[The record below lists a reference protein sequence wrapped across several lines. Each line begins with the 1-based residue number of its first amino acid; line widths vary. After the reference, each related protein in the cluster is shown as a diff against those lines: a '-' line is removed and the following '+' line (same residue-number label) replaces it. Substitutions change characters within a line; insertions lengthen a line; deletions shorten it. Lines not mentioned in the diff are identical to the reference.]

1 MFTQRLFRSLLSVAT
16 LALVSCGGGGGDPES
31 TTPAAK
37 SYRGSASREIGQAA
51 VITPKT
57 DALVGAFTPTSNAH
71 LVGMWT
77 PLVNWPLLAIH
88 ANVLPNGKILTFGS
102 SLASN
107 ELPKA
112 LDFDEWDPALGFSD
126 VAHKTVP
133 SPTTVDAFCSA
144 TVLGADGL
152 LLIVGGNKFWR
163 TSQWDPDRS
172 LLVVRAQQLHQ
183 PRWYG
188 TIVRMPDNRVVVVG
202 GNNISNLPAVY
213 GDTPEIFDPASGW
226 QLLEGAKSPET
237 FGAFDGRWF
246 YPRAYLAPS
255 GKIVGVSNDLM
266 WTLDTGGA
274 GALTLHGSAGHRLGM
289 TGMSVMYRPG
299 QLLLAGGGEVTF
311 NSEAAHKQATL
322 IDING
327 DAPVVTPVSPMKFAR
342 NYANAMML
350 PDGKVLVTG
359 GTGYGNSGSGAVYA
373 AEMWDPD
380 TGTWTQMASAS
391 EIRVYHSSAMLLPNG
406 AVLNSGG
413 GAPGPVHAK
422 NAQVY
427 FPPYFFQQM
436 PNGQVVWAG
445 RPAIVK
451 LPNYLTYGG
460 ASNAAVT
467 LADSRPIQS
476 VALISAGAVTHSHST
491 NLRYV
496 PVEFTQSG
504 AQLTLQFSKLNDRI
518 VPPGYYQLHVVDQQ
532 GVPSAAAI
540 VEFRSQA
547 GNVAKSGTATQ
558 SSRQSEA
565 YKGKDGLLT
574 NFTHTNSSNANP
586 WWQLTFPEPRSIS
599 SVSLFNRHGTCSGT
613 GDCRTRLRDVTVSVL
628 DETGAAVWNSEL
640 LNPENE
646 LDSPDRLLVDITQQ
660 LGTAVKGKSIK
671 VTRKSDPDLSGT
683 AGAGGTDEKNV
694 LSMAEVEVHGGPVN
708 LALKKPT
715 KQSSTQFYAWPSRAV
730 DNNFNGG
737 LGAGSVTHTQSSFQ
751 PWWEVDLGAVH
762 PLSSVRVWNRIDS
775 CCQSHLSDFYVLVS
789 DIPFPTNMLAL
800 ELTRPGVSA
809 HHVASLN
816 GKRAVEIAFAEGV
829 AGRYVRVWLNGENP
843 LSLTEVEI
851 FGR

>member
-1 MFTQRLFRSLLSVAT
+1 MSMQRLLRCLTAVAA
-16 LALVSCGGGGGDPES
+16 LALASCGGGGGDAETAS
-31 TTPAAK
+31 TASK
-37 SYRGSASREIGQAA
+37 SYRDGAAREIGQAA

-77 PLVNWPLLAIH
+77 PLVDWPLLAIH

-102 SLASN
+102 SLPGNQAA
-107 ELPKA
+107 KA

-126 VAHKTVP
+126 VAHKMVP
-133 SPTTVDAFCSA
+133 SPTSVDAFCSA
-144 TVLGADGL
+144 TVMGADGL
-152 LLIVGGNKFWR
+152 LLVVGGNKFWR
-163 TSQWDPDRS
+163 TAQWDPDRS
-172 LLVVRAQQLHQ
+172 LLVARAQQLNQ

-202 GNNISNLPAVY
+202 GNNISNVPAVY

-226 QLLEGAKSPET
+226 KLLEGAKSPEA

-266 WTLDTGGA
+266 WTLDTSGA
-274 GALTLHGSAGHRLGM
+274 GSLTLHGSAGHRLGM

-299 QLLLAGGGEVTF
+299 KLLLAGGGEVIF

-322 IDING
+322 IDISG
-327 DAPVVTPVSPMKFAR
+327 DAPVVTPGSPMTYAR

-359 GTGYGNSGSGAVYA
+359 GTGFGNSGSGAVYA
-373 AEMWDPD
+373 AEMWNPD
-380 TGTWTQMASAS
+380 TGAWAKMASAS

-413 GAPGPVHAK
+413 GTPGPVFGK

-427 FPPYFFQQM
+427 FPPYFFTQT
-436 PNGQVVWAG
+436 PDGQVVWAD
-445 RPAIVK
+445 RPAIAK
-451 LPNYLTYGG
+451 LPNYFGYGSG
-460 ASNAAVT
+460 SNAVVT
-467 LADSRPIQS
+467 LADSRPIAS
-476 VALISAGAVTHSHST
+476 VALLSAGAVTHSHST
-491 NLRYV
+491 DLRYV
-496 PVEFTQSG
+496 PVQFTQSG
-504 AQLTLQFSKLNDRI
+504 AQLTLQLNKLHDRI

-540 VEFRSQA
+540 VEFRTPA
-547 GNVAKSGTATQ
+547 GNVAQTGVATQ

-565 YKGKDGLLT
+565 YKGKDGSYT
-574 NFTHTNSSNANP
+574 SFTHTDGPNANP
-586 WWQLTFPEPRSIS
+586 WWQLTFPEPRTIS
-599 SVSLFNRHGTCSGT
+599 SVSLFNRHGACSGT
-613 GDCRTRLRDVTVSVL
+613 ADCRTRLRDITVSVL
-628 DETGAAVWNSEL
+628 DETGAPVWDSGL
-640 LNPENE
+640 LNAENV
-646 LDSPDRLLVDITQQ
+646 LDAPDRLLVDITQQ
-660 LGTAVKGKSIK
+660 TGTAVKGKTIK

-683 AGAGGTDEKNV
+683 GGVGGTDEKNV
-694 LSMAEVEVHGGPVN
+694 LSMAEVIVHGGPIN
-708 LALKKPT
+708 LALKKPA
-715 KQSSTQFYAWPSRAV
+715 KQSSTQFYAWPARAV
-730 DNNFNGG
+730 DGNFDGG
-737 LGAGSVTHTQSSFQ
+737 LGAGSVSHTQSTFQ

-775 CCQSHLSDFYVLVS
+775 CCQHHLSDFYVLVS
-789 DIPFPTNMLAL
+789 DIPFPTNLLAL
-800 ELTRPGVSA
+800 ELTRPGVIA
-809 HHVASLN
+809 HHVASLD
-816 GKRAVEIAFAEGV
+816 GKRAIEVALVEGQ
-829 AGRYVRVWLNGENP
+829 AGRYVRVWLNGEAT
-843 LSLTEVEI
+843 LSLTEVEV